1 MTSLSLPVYS
11 GEPGLRVRKLRGSIR
26 YQSSEQGPIMDN
38 DNETIGG
45 YDVPVDP
52 MDMLQCES
60 CQ

>member
-1 MTSLSLPVYS
+1 MYIVRPLAAGG
-11 GEPGLRVRKLRGSIR
+11 GEFSRRRSD
-26 YQSSEQGPIMDN
+26 MDN

-45 YDVPVDP
+45 YAVPVDP